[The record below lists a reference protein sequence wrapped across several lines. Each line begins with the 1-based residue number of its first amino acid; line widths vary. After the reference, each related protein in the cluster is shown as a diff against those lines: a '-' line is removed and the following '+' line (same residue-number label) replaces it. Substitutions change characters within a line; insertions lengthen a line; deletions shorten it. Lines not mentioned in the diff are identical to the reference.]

1 MSDCSSYFSILFY
14 KILYRKSGEVGGQDE
29 MIAFLVSVGFAITG
43 LIYGLDNEPIAS
55 ACFCIVSA
63 LFYLAEVLEGKKK

>member
-1 MSDCSSYFSILFY
+1 
-14 KILYRKSGEVGGQDE
+14 

-43 LIYGLDNEPIAS
+43 LIYGFNNESIAS

-63 LFYLAEVLEGKKK
+63 LFYLAEVLEGKTK